1 MTTIASHITNPIKPH
16 IVDDMEFYVT
26 DFECGMTRPELA
38 KFCGINKGSIRTLLK
53 AIEHGDTSSKALSR
67 FAGHSPY
74 LPVSVETNARIVRVQ
89 VCEAVCKYY
98 TFESRSK
105 NVIALASYQ
114 KFSSLGMEAWIR
126 DVTGQPRKPA

>member
-1 MTTIASHITNPIKPH
+1 MTTNTIKPY

-26 DFECGMTRPELA
+26 EFECGMTRNELA
-38 KFCGINKGSIRTLLK
+38 RFCGINKGSIRTLLK

-74 LPVSVETNARIVRVQ
+74 LPVSVETNARIVRAQ
-89 VCEAVCKYY
+89 VCEAICKYY

-105 NVIALASYQ
+105 NVIALATYQ

-126 DVTGQPRKPA
+126 DVTGHDRKSA